1 MANATLRK
9 QWLSKKLTDSLETT
23 GRLIIIIM
31 RRVSPKRRK
40 VKEID
45 DLSYCFGNCAWH
57 ASTCFTRFPIL
68 NNVYGDV
75 RVTMR
80 TFN

>member
-31 RRVSPKRRK
+31 TRLTKKKKGERNRRFKLLFWQLCLAR
-40 VKEID
+40 I
-45 DLSYCFGNCAWH
+45 
-57 ASTCFTRFPIL
+57 
-68 NNVYGDV
+68 NVFY
-75 RVTMR
+75 
-80 TFN
+80 TFSNTEQRLRGCKGHHKNL